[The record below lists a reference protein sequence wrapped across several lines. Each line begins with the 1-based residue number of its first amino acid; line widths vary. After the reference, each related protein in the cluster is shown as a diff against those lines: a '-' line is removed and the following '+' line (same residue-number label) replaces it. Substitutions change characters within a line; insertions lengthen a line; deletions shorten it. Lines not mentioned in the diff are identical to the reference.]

1 MSVTEK
7 NPWEPSRR
15 KRDTRFPIKRE
26 AVLNAAAAL
35 FRERGYEGTS
45 LNDLADILNITKPT
59 VYYYIQSKEQLLLDI
74 LNRAQDHILGF
85 LKAAEISPMTGYE
98 KLRTVM
104 IKYALIMISDE
115 GACIA
120 RVPTRVMEPDS
131 RANVEAR
138 IKEADEIIYRILACG
153 EQDGTLRPADPLVVN
168 HALFGS
174 LNWMAYWTRPQGRLS
189 PEQLAEMQVDLLL
202 DGVRGPVASRPA
214 KAKVLKRTTSAV
226 EA

>member
-1 MSVTEK
+1 MSVTDK
-7 NPWEPSRR
+7 NPWEGGRR

-26 AVLNAAAAL
+26 AVLNAAAVL

-74 LNRAQDHILGF
+74 LNRAQDHILDF
-85 LKAAEISPMTGYE
+85 LKAAEVSPMTGYE
-98 KLRTVM
+98 KLRFVM
-104 IKYALIMISDE
+104 IRYALIMISDE

-120 RVPTRVMEPDS
+120 RVPTRVIEPES

-138 IKEADEIIYRILACG
+138 IREADEIIYRILACG
-153 EQDGTLRPADPLVVN
+153 EQDGTLRVIDPLVVN

-189 PEQLAEMQVDLLL
+189 PEQLAETQVDILL
-202 DGVRGPVASRPA
+202 DGVRGPAAPGPKRG
-214 KAKVLKRTTSAV
+214 KAVKRMTSAV

>member
-1 MSVTEK
+1 MNASEK
-7 NPWEPSRR
+7 TPWEAGRR
-15 KRDTRFPIKRE
+15 KRDTRFPLKRE

-45 LNDLADILNITKPT
+45 LNDLADMLNITKPT

-85 LKAAEISPMTGYE
+85 LKAAEISPMTAYE

-104 IKYALIMISDE
+104 IEYALLMISDE

-120 RVPTRVMEPDS
+120 RVPTRVMEAAS

-138 IKEADEIIYRILACG
+138 IKEADEIIYRILASG
-153 EQDGTLRPADPLVVN
+153 EQDGTLRVNDPLVVN

-174 LNWMAYWTRPQGRLS
+174 LNWMAYWTRPKGRLT
-189 PEQLAEMQVDLLL
+189 PETLAEMQVDVLL
-202 DGVRGPVASRPA
+202 DGVRGPAAPKPS
-214 KAKVLKRTTSAV
+214 KARALKPMTSAV